1 MISLSNTVLK
11 RVGSSSLV
19 AQANAPKVL
28 FGVGITSMVG
38 STVMA
43 CRATLK
49 VADVL
54 DKAEWDLTR
63 ARQLRHSS
71 VQEVEAGGN
80 DVFTEREKNQTTAY
94 IYARTGYE
102 LTKLYTPAI
111 ALGVIGV
118 AALTKSHTMLN
129 ERYLAVSAAY
139 TALDEGFRA
148 YRERVVGKYGEDQDR
163 EFRYGTEVVA
173 SGDKKGATKTETR
186 LGPEAASIYARYFDK
201 YSAMWER
208 DPEYNIFFL
217 KAQQN
222 YWNDKLHARGHV
234 FLNEVYSALGITHS
248 QAGSVV
254 GWILS
259 PDSDNY
265 IDFGIFSDKHPDRVR
280 NFMNGEEGAV
290 LLDFNVDGIIFDK
303 ITEKPQWYQLPE

>member
-1 MISLSNTVLK
+1 MISLSSVIAK
-11 RVGSSSLV
+11 RVGSSSLM

-38 STVMA
+38 STILA

-49 VADVL
+49 VEDVL
-54 DKAEWDLTR
+54 DKAEWDLKRTR
-63 ARQLRHSS
+63 QIRHSA
-71 VQEVEAGGN
+71 VQQMQESGE
-80 DVFTEREKNQTTAY
+80 DLFTEREKNQTTLY
-94 IYARTGYE
+94 IYTRTGYE
-102 LTKLYTPAI
+102 LSKLYMPAI
-111 ALGVIGV
+111 GLGVLGV

-129 ERYLAVSAAY
+129 ERYLAVTAAY

-148 YRERVVGKYGEDQDR
+148 YRERVVDKYGEDEDR
-163 EFRYGTEVVA
+163 QFRYGTEVVT
-173 SGDKKGATKTETR
+173 SGDKKGPKKTETR
-186 LGPEAASIYARYFDK
+186 LGPNAASIYAAYFDK
-201 YSAMWER
+201 YSSMWER
-208 DPEYNIFFL
+208 DPEYNVFFL

-234 FLNEVYSALGITHS
+234 FLNEVYNALGITHS
-248 QAGSVV
+248 QAGSIV

-259 PDSDNY
+259 PEGDNY

-290 LLDFNVDGIIFDK
+290 LLDFNVDGVIFDK
-303 ITEKPQWYQLPE
+303 ITEKPQWYQQ